1 MGAEIFKGKE
11 YVIPIQKSEIQFI
24 DNSQTL
30 LSPPYDKSLLRS
42 LMDYS
47 TILSQCNEAYKQ
59 NIAGFGISP
68 KYIEDETTTGESS
81 AKKAEWNRMDDLLD
95 SLNDEMPLKEVFE
108 TAILHREE
116 TGEAYI
122 EVLRNLRG
130 EVVGLENIDPVHM
143 LVTRKLV
150 GADGKKYRRY
160 CYRDGVNEVWYKA
173 LGDPTSLNID
183 GSIDEGT
190 TDKGTATEVLHLKI
204 GDGAYG
210 VPRWIGALLDL
221 LGDRE
226 AGELNYS
233 YFTEGRHTPLA
244 LITNNAQLT
253 PETEQKLKEYANGGK
268 SARHKILWLG
278 LESDVPEDMDPLEA
292 AKKKGTAE
300 LVKMADVLQ
309 SDALF
314 LEYSDK
320 VREKVLSKYRLPPVY
335 IGLSNDYNRA
345 TVETAREL
353 TEEQVFQPERAALAW
368 RINRLFREY
377 GFQHV
382 EVTLDAPKIENPDDT
397 ARILDVLVKAGAVAP
412 NDVRDLLGRVL
423 GKDLEAF
430 QDESYNTPGSTAPAT
445 SLEPMAKAYGD
456 HDLGELAGEI
466 RRIVHGR
473 NA

>member
-1 MGAEIFKGKE
+1 MGAEIFEGKQHA
-11 YVIPIQKSEIQFI
+11 IPIQKSEKQFI
-24 DNSQTL
+24 DNSTTL
-30 LSPPYDKSLLRS
+30 LSPPYDKSLLRA
-42 LMDYS
+42 LMEYS

-68 KYIEDETTTGESS
+68 KYIEDETTTGESTQ
-81 AKKAEWNRMDDLLD
+81 KKAEWDRMNELLN
-95 SLNDEMPLKEVFE
+95 SLNDEMPLKEVIE

-130 EVVGLENIDPVHM
+130 EVVGIENIDPVPM
-143 LVTRKLV
+143 LVTKKLV

-173 LGDPTSLNID
+173 LGDPTSLNLD
-183 GSIDEGT
+183 GSINEGT

-210 VPRWIGALLDL
+210 VPRWIGVLLDL

-233 YFTEGRHTPLA
+233 YFMEGRHTPLA

-253 PETEQKLKEYANGGK
+253 PETEQKLKEYAQGGK
-268 SARHKILWLG
+268 AARHKILWLG

-335 IGLSNDYNRA
+335 IGLSSDYNRA
-345 TVETAREL
+345 TVETAKEL
-353 TEEQVFQPERAALAW
+353 TEEQVFQPERLALAW
-368 RINRLFREY
+368 RLNRLFKDY
-377 GFQHV
+377 GFKHV
-382 EVTLDAPKIENPDDT
+382 EVTLEAPKIENPDDT
-397 ARILDVLVKAGAVAP
+397 AKILSLLIAGNAVAP
-412 NDVRDLLGRVL
+412 NDLRDLAGRVL

-430 QDESYNTPGSTAPAT
+430 RDESYNVPTAPVPNA
-445 SLEPMAKAYGD
+445 EPIAKAYGD
-456 HDLGELAGEI
+456 HELGELAGEI
-466 RRIVHGR
+466 RRLVHGR
-473 NA
+473 DA

>member
-1 MGAEIFKGKE
+1 MGAKIFDGKE
-11 YVIPIQKSEIQFI
+11 FVIPIQKSETQFI

-30 LSPPYDKSLLRS
+30 LSPPYDKSMLRA
-42 LMDYS
+42 LMEYS

-68 KYIEDETTTGESS
+68 KYIEDETTTGETSQ
-81 AKKAEWNRMDDLLD
+81 KKAEWSRMEDLLN
-95 SLNDEMPLKEVFE
+95 SLNDDMPLKEVFE
-108 TAILHREE
+108 TAVLHREE

-143 LVTRKLV
+143 LVTKKMT

-173 LGDPTSLNID
+173 LGDTTSLNVD
-183 GSIDEGT
+183 GSIGESA
-190 TDKGTATEVLHLKI
+190 KGTASEVLHLKI

-210 VPRWIGALLDL
+210 VPRWIGTLLDI

-226 AGELNYS
+226 AGELNYD
-233 YFTEGRHTPLA
+233 YFMNGRHTPLA
-244 LITNNAQLT
+244 FLTENAQLT
-253 PETEQKLKEYANGGK
+253 PETEATLSQYAKGGK

-278 LESDVPEDMDPLEA
+278 VETTVPEDMDPLEA
-292 AKKKGTAE
+292 AKKKGRAE

-309 SDALF
+309 EDALF

-320 VREKVLSKYRLPPVY
+320 MREKVLSKYRLPPIYV
-335 IGLSNDYNRA
+335 GLSSDYNRA

-368 RINRLFREY
+368 RINRLFKEY

-423 GKDLEAF
+423 GKDLEPF
-430 QDESYNTPGSTAPAT
+430 KDESYNTPGSTAPTPA
-445 SLEPMAKAYGD
+445 LEPMAKAYGD
-456 HDLGELAGEI
+456 HDLGEVAGQV
-466 RRIVHGR
+466 RRLLHGR
-473 NA
+473 DA

>member
-1 MGAEIFKGKE
+1 MGAKIFKGGDHT
-11 YVIPIQKSEIQFI
+11 IPIQKSEKQFI
-24 DNSQTL
+24 DNSTTL
-30 LSPPYDKSLLRS
+30 LSPPYDKSLLRA
-42 LMDYS
+42 LMEYS

-68 KYIEDETTTGESS
+68 KYIEDETTTGES
-81 AKKAEWNRMDDLLD
+81 AQKKAEWDRMNELLD
-95 SLNDEMPLKEVFE
+95 SLNDEMPLKEVLE

-130 EVVGLENIDPVHM
+130 EVVGIENIDPVPM
-143 LVTRKLV
+143 LVTKKLV

-173 LGDPTSLNID
+173 LGDPTSLNLD
-183 GSIDEGT
+183 GSINEGT

-210 VPRWIGALLDL
+210 VPRWIGVLLDL

-233 YFTEGRHTPLA
+233 YFMEGRHTPLA

-253 PETEQKLKEYANGGK
+253 PETEQKLKEYAKGGK
-268 SARHKILWLG
+268 AARHKILWLG

-335 IGLSNDYNRA
+335 IGLSSDYNRA
-345 TVETAREL
+345 TVETAKEL
-353 TEEQVFQPERAALAW
+353 TEEQVFQPERLALAW
-368 RINRLFREY
+368 RLNRLFKDY
-377 GFQHV
+377 DFKHV
-382 EVTLDAPKIENPDDT
+382 EVTLEAPKIENPDDT
-397 ARILDVLVKAGAVAP
+397 AKILSLLIAGNAVAP
-412 NDVRDLLGRVL
+412 NDLRDLAGRVL

-430 QDESYNTPGSTAPAT
+430 QDESYNMPSAPVPNV
-445 SLEPMAKAYGD
+445 EPVAKAYGD
-456 HDLGELAGEI
+456 HELGELAGEI
-466 RRIVHGR
+466 RRLVHGR